1 MPLSKP
7 FRGIQFNRIHPLAQD
22 LVGWWLANEGCGVKL
37 FDYTRQTK
45 PANVSFFGNTSWAGG
60 KFGPAL
66 NFDGTDDYVYINP
79 VVNFNNVNAGT
90 YSFWLYY
97 RTSVNNDGF
106 LVAANVQPLSYN
118 SSGNFR
124 VNIYASGGVAYSVT
138 AGAIPLNSWTHYL
151 VTYDTTVCKVYR
163 NGVYVAQD
171 LTPTYTLD
179 LITSSL
185 YLGTD
190 RGTASRDIDGMM
202 DDVRCWNRALAA
214 AEVAW
219 LYREPFAMFDP
230 GIRRAILDAV

>member
-1 MPLSKP
+1 MSLSKP
-7 FRGIQFNRIHPLAQD
+7 LRGTTLNISRPLAKG
-22 LVGWWLANEGCGVKL
+22 LVGCWLMNEGCGAKL
-37 FDYTRQTK
+37 FDSARQTK
-45 PANVSFFGNTSWAGG
+45 SANVSFFGNTSWAGG

-97 RTSVNNDGF
+97 RTSVSNDGF
-106 LVAANVQPLSYN
+106 LVAANVQLYAYN
-118 SSGNFR
+118 SGGNFK
-124 VNIYASGGVAYSVT
+124 VSIYASGGIAYSVT

-179 LITSSL
+179 LITNSL
-185 YLGTD
+185 YLGSD
-190 RGTASRDIDGMM
+190 KGSASRDMDGMM
-202 DDVRCWNRALAA
+202 DDVMCWNRAFTA

-230 GIRRAILDAV
+230 GIGRTILDAV